1 MHLEIYAYINIPKS
15 GHVHKPYTHAF
26 LRQCIYIKFLI
37 LPLHQCKTKMTLSP
51 TDIYSCFLNCNS
63 FSLNC
68 FTLFQIKLYF
78 SFPLKEMKT

>member
-37 LPLHQCKTKMTLSP
+37 FTFTPMQNRNGTVTHRYIFLLSE
-51 TDIYSCFLNCNS
+51 L
-63 FSLNC
+63 
-68 FTLFQIKLYF
+68 
-78 SFPLKEMKT
+78 